1 MQHAQRYKARPVLQI
16 GRSPFF
22 RFCLNSSMGMAGLKP
37 YGLIPAFRNQRP
49 CTRRWTLYLSAK
61 PRRPKSRFRISLS
74 LSRWEIGVAKR
85 LFARASRGLFAEQR
99 KHGLSCYEPGARDQ
113 ARKKTITFFAWK
125 QAALQISF
133 TISNEIGVYRHQLHI
148 RDICRLIRLLWIA
161 WCTQMCMKPKG
172 IGR

>member
-85 LFARASRGLFAEQR
+85 LFARASRGLLLSSGSMVFLAMSRERETKRVR
-99 KHGLSCYEPGARDQ
+99 KPLLSSPGS
-113 ARKKTITFFAWK
+113 K
-125 QAALQISF
+125 L
-133 TISNEIGVYRHQLHI
+133 L
-148 RDICRLIRLLWIA
+148 CRFRSQSLMKSVSIDTS
-161 WCTQMCMKPKG
+161 CT
-172 IGR
+172 